1 MEKTD
6 IKKVLILR
14 HGKTEANYEKR
25 YIGSRT
31 DISLSEEGIN
41 AVSEKADNI
50 RKLAEKYI
58 FLVSS
63 PMQRAV
69 QTAEILFPGEKLLT
83 VEGLKEIDFG
93 DFEGKNYEVMF
104 VTGKNVY
111 DMVKDLSFP
120 YNVFV
125 LPYIDNQAKILKS
138 VDLMVTRCGA
148 STLSEMIA
156 LDIPSILIPSPYVA
170 NNHQYKN
177 AMDLCNKNAA
187 ILLEEKDLV
196 GNNLADLIDK
206 TINDSAKLS
215 EMKKNLES
223 LYIPNSADRIY
234 NILKDLVDEN
244 ERKVN

>member
-31 DISLSEEGIN
+31 DIPLSEEGIN

-63 PMQRAV
+63 SMQRAV

-93 DFEGKNYEVMF
+93 DFEGKNYEEL
-104 VTGKNVY
+104 
-111 DMVKDLSFP
+111 KDNPDYQKWIDSNGTMPFP
-120 YNVFV
+120 NGEDRADF
-125 LPYIDNQAKILKS
+125 IERS
-138 VDLMVTRCGA
+138 VA
-148 STLSEMIA
+148 EF
-156 LDIPSILIPSPYVA
+156 
-170 NNHQYKN
+170 
-177 AMDLCNKNAA
+177 
-187 ILLEEKDLV
+187 
-196 GNNLADLIDK
+196 
-206 TINDSAKLS
+206 
-215 EMKKNLES
+215 
-223 LYIPNSADRIY
+223 Y
-234 NILKDLVDEN
+234 NILSMAGERTPVIICHGGNIMSIMSSLTGKDYFDFMIGNLEGYMLSLTLEN
-244 ERKVN
+244 ERIVDISYNCINS

>member
-14 HGKTEANYEKR
+14 HGKTEANYERR

-31 DISLSEEGIN
+31 DIPLSEEGIN

-93 DFEGKNYEVMF
+93 DFEGKNYEELKDNPDYQKWIDSNGTMPFPNGEDRADFIERSVAEFYKILSMAGERTP
-104 VTGKNVY
+104 VIICHGGNIMSIMSSLTGKDY
-111 DMVKDLSFP
+111 FDF
-120 YNVFV
+120 
-125 LPYIDNQAKILKS
+125 
-138 VDLMVTRCGA
+138 
-148 STLSEMIA
+148 MI
-156 LDIPSILIPSPYVA
+156 
-170 NNHQYKN
+170 
-177 AMDLCNKNAA
+177 
-187 ILLEEKDLV
+187 
-196 GNNLADLIDK
+196 G
-206 TINDSAKLS
+206 
-215 EMKKNLES
+215 NLEGYMLS
-223 LYIPNSADRIY
+223 LT
-234 NILKDLVDEN
+234 LEN
-244 ERKVN
+244 ERIVDISYNCINS